1 MKYSSL
7 FITATNTN
15 VGKTY
20 TTLKLID
27 YFQSKGL
34 KVGVLKPIETGVIDV
49 AEDAIKLFNA
59 AIKNHP
65 ALESL
70 GIDYIVPYKFTLP
83 AAPFVARVDVKIS
96 KSLILKHFEEIEKIS
111 DIVLVEGAGG
121 LMVPIEKDFYM
132 IDLME
137 YLKLKVILVT
147 SSKLGSIN
155 DTLLSMN
162 ALNDRDI
169 DFDWLVNIYED
180 AESFETVTA
189 PFYEKTFGGYLTIK
203 SYLHKN

>member
-15 VGKTY
+15 IGKTY

-34 KVGVLKPIETGVIDV
+34 KVGVFKPIETGVIDLP
-49 AEDAIKLFNA
+49 EDATKLFNA

-70 GIDYIVPYKFTLP
+70 GVGYIVPYQFSLP
-83 AAPFVARVDVKIS
+83 AAPFVACGDIKIE
-96 KSLILKHFEEIEKIS
+96 KELILDHFKEIAKIS

-121 LMVPIEKDFYM
+121 LMVPVEKNFYM
-132 IDLME
+132 IDMIE
-137 YLKLKVILVT
+137 FLKLKALLVT

-155 DTLLSMN
+155 DTLLSIS
-162 ALNDRDI
+162 ALENRAI

-180 AESFETVTA
+180 ADSFETVTA
-189 PFYEKTFGGYLTIK
+189 PFYEKALDGYLTIK

>member
-15 VGKTY
+15 IGKTFS
-20 TTLKLID
+20 TLKLIN

-34 KVGVLKPIETGVIDV
+34 KVGVLKPIETGVVD
-49 AEDAIKLFNA
+49 APEDATKLFNA

-70 GIDYIVPYKFTLP
+70 GLEYIVPYRFSLP
-83 AAPFVARVDVKIS
+83 AAPFVACGDVEIS
-96 KSLILKHFEEIEKIS
+96 KELILKHFKEISKIS

-121 LMVPIEKDFYM
+121 LMVPIEKNFYM
-132 IDLME
+132 IDLIE
-137 YLKLKVILVT
+137 LFQLKALLIT

-155 DTLLSMN
+155 DTLLSIN
-162 ALNDRDI
+162 ALKNRDI
-169 DFDWLVNIYED
+169 DFEWLVNIYED
-180 AESFETVTA
+180 AESFKTVTA
-189 PFYEKTFGGYLTIK
+189 PFYEEAFGGYLTIQ

>member
-15 VGKTY
+15 IGKTY

-34 KVGVLKPIETGVIDV
+34 KVGVFKPIETGVIDIP
-49 AEDAIKLFNA
+49 EDATKLFNA

-70 GIDYIVPYKFTLP
+70 GIDYIVPYKFSLP
-83 AAPFVARVDVKIS
+83 AAPFVACGDVKIE
-96 KSLILKHFEEIEKIS
+96 KELILGHFKEIAKIS
-111 DIVLVEGAGG
+111 DMVLVEGAGG
-121 LMVPIEKDFYM
+121 LMVPIEKNFYM
-132 IDLME
+132 IDLVKF
-137 YLKLKVILVT
+137 LKLKALLVT

-155 DTLLSMN
+155 DTLLSIS
-162 ALNDRDI
+162 ALENRAI

-180 AESFETVTA
+180 VDSFETITA
-189 PFYEKTFGGYLTIK
+189 PFYEKVFGGYLTIK
-203 SYLHKN
+203 SYVHKN